1 MFYQGHVTIFLSR
14 QVKQQTVPISTSNS
28 FITIQLK
35 IVIKISSKL
44 VIRNL
49 KKKVE
54 KVKMCL
60 EAEFEIFEIFTGGY
74 DRTHYGD

>member
-35 IVIKISSKL
+35 LVIKISLSYSKFE
-44 VIRNL
+44 
-49 KKKVE
+49 KKVE

-60 EAEFEIFEIFTGGY
+60 EEEFDNFHRGI
-74 DRTHYGD
+74 